1 MATEQG
7 QLPFYD
13 GPSAWRGSDLRDR
26 GDWIYSLRPVEQ
38 TELLE
43 AAQHSAANEV
53 ALTNISR
60 ADFPLPSLGE
70 TLQGL
75 QDEVVNGRGFV
86 MLRGLPIDDLPRESV
101 ARLYLGIGAW
111 MGEPVPQN
119 AQGHLLGHVK
129 DLGNDPMDPSTRIY
143 TTTYRHLFHTDSCDI
158 AALLCL
164 HPAKSGGASA
174 IASSTAIYNEI
185 ARQRPDLA
193 QVLAQ
198 PFVVD
203 RKGEIPA
210 GKGPTYPMP
219 ICHHYG
225 GFMTVMYSRD
235 FIEVAQQRPE
245 TPRLTPQQTEAM
257 DLIDALASSD
267 EFRLEMDFRPGDV
280 QFLHNHQI
288 LHARTSYEDH
298 PEEHRK
304 RHLLRLWLSAPAGRP
319 LPPVFA
325 ERYGEIRVGKRR
337 GGIVVPGA
345 GLSAPLEAE

>member
-1 MATEQG
+1 MAADPG
-7 QLPFYD
+7 HLPFYD
-13 GPSAWRGSDLRDR
+13 GPAAWRGAQLRDSQA
-26 GDWIYSLRPVEQ
+26 WIYELSSAEQ
-38 TELLE
+38 AELLA
-43 AAQHSAANEV
+43 AAQRSATQQV
-53 ALTNISR
+53 PLTEIGQ
-60 ADFPLPSLGE
+60 ADFALPSLSE
-70 TLQGL
+70 VLLQL
-75 QDEVVNGRGFV
+75 QNDVVNGRGFV
-86 MLRGLPIDDLPRESV
+86 MLRGLPIENLPSELV

-111 MGEPVPQN
+111 MGEAVPQN
-119 AQGHLLGHVK
+119 AQGHILGHVK
-129 DLGNDPMDPSTRIY
+129 DLGNDPNDPSTRIY
-143 TTTYRHLFHTDSCDI
+143 TTTHRHLFHTDSCDV

-164 HPAKSGGASA
+164 HPAKTGGASA
-174 IASSTAIYNEI
+174 IASSTAIYNEV

-219 ICHHYG
+219 ICHHFG
-225 GFMTVMYSRD
+225 GYMTVMYSRD
-235 FIEVAQQRPE
+235 FIQVAQQRPE
-245 TPRLTPQQTEAM
+245 TPRLMPEQIEAM
-257 DLIDALASSD
+257 DLVDALASSD

-298 PEEHRK
+298 PEDHRK
-304 RHLLRLWLSAPAGRP
+304 RHLLRLWLSVPTGRP

-345 GLSAPLEAE
+345 GLTAPLEAE